1 MLNRDAVCV
10 ETITVVRIEDES
22 LIISISKGIFTPLL
36 EIDQQENNILLTKE
50 EAVQLRFH
58 LDMFISGQY
67 DYKLEKH

>member
-1 MLNRDAVCV
+1 MLNHDAVCI
-10 ETITVVRIEDES
+10 ETITVIRIEDES
-22 LIISISKGIFTPLL
+22 LIISISKGVFEPLL

-67 DYKLEKH
+67 DYKLEQH